1 MSDFIIG
8 FAIGIPLGT
17 ALGIALDI
25 AIGTLQ
31 KPWSELTDEEKNIR
45 KNALWLGLFT
55 LVLSIAVFVW
65 LVLL

>member
-1 MSDFIIG
+1 MSDFVIG

-25 AIGTLQ
+25 AIGIQQ
-31 KPWSELTDEEKNIR
+31 KPWSELNDEEKKIR
-45 KNALWLGLFT
+45 KNALELGLFT
-55 LVLSIAVFVW
+55 LVLGIVLLVW

>member
-1 MSDFIIG
+1 MSGFIIG

-31 KPWSELTDEEKNIR
+31 KPWSELTDEEKKIR